1 MLKAIRDFFDQ
12 ALRDD
17 GARRGHGIEVATAA
31 LLVEVMRLDGGADE
45 AEREVVLRAV
55 RERFGLAPDEAAR
68 LVALAEEEARQA
80 NDTWQFTSA
89 IRERLSYDERVRV
102 VALMWEV
109 AHADAS
115 LSPYEEHLIRKVA
128 DLLYVAH
135 RDYIIAKLAAR
146 DAAAGARRARGPA
159 END

>member
-12 ALRDD
+12 TLRDD
-17 GARRGHGIEVATAA
+17 DARRGHGIEVATAA
-31 LLVEVMRLDGGADE
+31 LLVEVMRLDGGADD

-55 RERFGLAPDEAAR
+55 RERFGLTPDEAAR
-68 LVALAEEEARQA
+68 LVALAGEEARQA

-89 IRERLSYDERVRV
+89 IRERLGYDERVRV

-135 RDYIIAKLAAR
+135 RDYITAKLAAR
-146 DAAAGARRARGPA
+146 DAAAGARRAA
-159 END
+159 ESPGDG